1 MPSLERIGVTLI
13 FAEPAR
19 GISRQYSLAKGSTVQ
34 DALTLALADPE
45 FTGIDMAQV
54 PVGIFGRVVQRNQRL
69 QEGDRIELYRPL
81 AEDPKTA
88 RRQRARSAQRAIRQ

>member
-1 MPSLERIGVTLI
+1 MQSLEPIGVTLI

-19 GISRQYSLAKGSTVQ
+19 AISRQYSLAEGSTVE
-34 DALTLALADPE
+34 DALRLALADPE
-45 FTGIDMAQV
+45 FAGIDLVHA

-69 QEGDRIELYRPL
+69 QEGDRVELYRPL

-88 RRQRARSAQRAIRQ
+88 RRRRARTTPKG